1 MQAVRDWA
9 ADPREGRSRR
19 PCCRR
24 ATGASATR
32 GEHERGHDGADTA
45 QPRPT
50 HAATLAGDTVRV
62 VMLVV
67 AATDRELALLSGL
80 DTFCCG
86 IGPVEA
92 ALQTARALE
101 ERRPDAVVHVG
112 IAGSRTLEPPALVLG
127 SEAVYCDVIDPASTL
142 PRVERVQPDT
152 ALLEQARAAL
162 PGAHVLPIATCGKV
176 GGGTGFDVE
185 AMEGFGVLRAC
196 ELAGVPAVELRAIS
210 NSPDEADRT
219 RWRFDE
225 AFAALAAALQRL
237 DVL

>member
-1 MQAVRDWA
+1 
-9 ADPREGRSRR
+9 
-19 PCCRR
+19 
-24 ATGASATR
+24 
-32 GEHERGHDGADTA
+32 
-45 QPRPT
+45 
-50 HAATLAGDTVRV
+50 
-62 VMLVV
+62 MLVV
-67 AATDRELALLSGL
+67 AATERELALLGGL

-92 ALQTARALE
+92 ALRTARALG
-101 ERRPDAVVHVG
+101 ERGPDLVVHAG

-127 SEAVYCDVIDPASTL
+127 SEAVYCDVLDPGSTF
-142 PRVERVQPDT
+142 PRVERARPD
-152 ALLEQARAAL
+152 ADLLERARATL
-162 PGAHVLPIATCGKV
+162 PEARVLPIATCGKV

-225 AFAALAAALQRL
+225 ALAALAAALQRL
-237 DVL
+237 DVV